1 MKDQFSLL
9 MRAFSLGR
17 RNVKDRLAIV
27 MEKLQYDEGKRS
39 LKRYLDIDKTMTLIS
54 DGNKHNSVASD
65 LLIID
70 GGANQTIICNKK
82 MLYDLTPV
90 DM

>member
-65 LLIID
+65 LLIIY